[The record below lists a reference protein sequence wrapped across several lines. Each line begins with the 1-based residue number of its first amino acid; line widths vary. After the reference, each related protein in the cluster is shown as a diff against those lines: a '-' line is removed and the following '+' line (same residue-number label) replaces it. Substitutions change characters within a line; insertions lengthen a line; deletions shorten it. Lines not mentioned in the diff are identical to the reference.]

1 MNDTNNYCEHNPFQN
16 VIAVTN
22 RHLSKRPFLEQVE
35 RICKCHPEAILLR
48 EKDLSADEYKMLAAQ
63 VLEICRT
70 YDIPCILH
78 TYVQVAKELGTGNIH
93 LPLERFRK
101 FDAEIKEGTLPYTF
115 YEPFVSIGTSVHSVG
130 EAKIAERLGAS
141 YITAGHIYATDCK
154 KDLPP
159 RGTEFLRSICQAVNI
174 PVYAIGGINPGTGQ
188 IEEVKECGAIGGCIM
203 SGMMEI

>member
-1 MNDTNNYCEHNPFQN
+1 M
-16 VIAVTN
+16 
-22 RHLSKRPFLEQVE
+22 
-35 RICKCHPEAILLR
+35 
-48 EKDLSADEYKMLAAQ
+48 
-63 VLEICRT
+63 
-70 YDIPCILH
+70 H

-101 FDAEIKEGTLPYTF
+101 YDAEIKEGTLPYTF

-154 KDLPP
+154 KDMPP

-188 IEEVKECGAIGGCIM
+188 IEEVMKCGAIGGCIM